1 MPKVVMLAEL
11 AAIAGWREQ
20 NYDVDTLVDLRAQL
34 ARDNPAL
41 GETLSASRVRVIVN
55 DVLVHGDQGLNLE
68 DEVAF
73 ITPVSGG

>member
-20 NYDVDTLVDLRAQL
+20 SCDADSLVDLRAKL
-34 ARDNPAL
+34 AKENPTL
-41 GETLSASRVRVIVN
+41 GEKLSASRVMVIVN
-55 DVLVHGDQGLNLE
+55 DVLVHGDQALATE

>member
-20 NYDVDTLVDLRAQL
+20 SRDADSLVDLRAKL
-34 ARDNPAL
+34 AKENPTL
-41 GETLSASRVRVIVN
+41 GEKLSASRVMVIVN
-55 DVLVHGDQGLNLE
+55 DVLVHGDQALATE

-73 ITPVSGG
+73 ITPVSGR

>member
-20 NYDVDTLVDLRAQL
+20 TYDADRLVDLRAQL
-34 ARDNPAL
+34 AKDNPTL

-55 DVLVHGDQGLNLE
+55 DVLVHGDQGLNPE